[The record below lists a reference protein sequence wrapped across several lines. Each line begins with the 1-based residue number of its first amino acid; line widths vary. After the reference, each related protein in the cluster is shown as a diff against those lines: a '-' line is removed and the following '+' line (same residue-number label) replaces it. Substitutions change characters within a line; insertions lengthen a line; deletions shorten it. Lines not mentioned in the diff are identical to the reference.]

1 MVHWAPPKRVDLS
14 VSEHDLSDLGVLI
27 IDDSRAFLSLLT
39 DVLHGFG
46 IRNIIR
52 STDAIEG
59 FEIIGREKI
68 DIALVDYE
76 MPLINGLEFANM
88 VRTAPDSG
96 NRFISMILV
105 TAFCSRKIV
114 MESIKAGYDDFLA
127 KPMRPAD
134 LHNKLIK
141 LTRGSKDY
149 ILTPSGYFG
158 PDRRRRIEP
167 NDVPKERRS
176 ADLSILVGPRDIN
189 AITRVQALASM
200 GNTAELRQ
208 LWEDRFKDLVAKRQ
222 ENKALEDPKA
232 AKPMMAD
239 ADS

>member
-1 MVHWAPPKRVDLS
+1 M
-14 VSEHDLSDLGVLI
+14 I

-68 DIALVDYE
+68 DIALVDYD

-96 NRFISMILV
+96 NRFISIILV

-114 MESIKAGYDDFLA
+114 MDSIKAGYDDFLA
-127 KPMRPAD
+127 KPMRPTD

-141 LTRGSKDY
+141 LTQNPKNY

-167 NDVPKERRS
+167 NDVQQERRC
-176 ADLSILVGPRDIN
+176 ADLSILVGPRDMN

-200 GNTAELRQ
+200 GNTTELRQ
-208 LWEDRFKDLVAKRQ
+208 LWEDRFKDLISKRQ
-222 ENKALEDPKA
+222 ENKALEDLETTEPK
-232 AKPMMAD
+232 MAD

>member
-1 MVHWAPPKRVDLS
+1 MSK
-14 VSEHDLSDLGVLI
+14 HDLSGLGVLV

-68 DIALVDYE
+68 DIALVDYD

-114 MESIKAGYDDFLA
+114 MDSVKCGYDDFLA

-134 LHNKLIK
+134 LYNKLIK
-141 LTRGSKDY
+141 LTQNPKNY

-167 NDVPKERRS
+167 NDVQKERRT
-176 ADLSILVGPRDIN
+176 ADLSILVGPRDMN

-208 LWEDRFKDLVAKRQ
+208 LWEDRFKDLISKRQ
-222 ENKALEDPKA
+222 ENKALED
-232 AKPMMAD
+232 AD
-239 ADS
+239 AAEPKMAGAES